1 MTVKLDIFEQN
12 RGKLQYAIGQK
23 LVGEQAHSLDAGGR
37 MTRWRWSGVR
47 PAVPG
52 YRACVL
58 CVV

>member
-1 MTVKLDIFEQN
+1 MHVRLDIFEQN

-47 PAVPG
+47 PTVTGP
-52 YRACVL
+52 RACVS
-58 CVV
+58 CR